1 MLFRISKYDA
11 VKAILQAE
19 AANQKQLAYNILQ
32 IIRRATRKEIE
43 SSNYTKY
50 YIINE
55 RDKKYLEGNRINCI
69 ETYSEEQKLQICAA
83 FEKLI
88 DVQKI
93 GTILFGIIFKS
104 NPNLK

>member
-69 ETYSEEQKLQICAA
+69 ETYSEE
-83 FEKLI
+83 
-88 DVQKI
+88 
-93 GTILFGIIFKS
+93 
-104 NPNLK
+104 

>member
-43 SSNYTKY
+43 NSNYTKY

-69 ETYSEEQKLQICAA
+69 ETYSEE
-83 FEKLI
+83 
-88 DVQKI
+88 
-93 GTILFGIIFKS
+93 
-104 NPNLK
+104 